1 MEKFLT
7 DMHTHSTFSHDGRNT
22 AAEMLERAQ
31 QMGVAFYGLS
41 EHFDYDYDVEKL
53 SPSQYKAPTSA
64 MEEEYFHSARHLQ
77 EDYEGVMNVAVG
89 AEYGYSEKAEV
100 QGRYAASYEKHHP
113 DFVINSVHSING
125 VDYYYH
131 VEEGEKGELYRSYL
145 RLIRKS
151 LDAPYHYDIVG
162 HIGYIARYVPYEDR
176 SFNLQQFG
184 AEIDD
189 ILKTIIQKD
198 KILEVNSSTK
208 QLPQLCMPDVN
219 ILQRYYVLGGRKV
232 SFGSDAHD
240 TSRILEKRE
249 ELVLAL
255 KQIGF
260 TYLTVPFKGEHIKVE
275 I

>member
-1 MEKFLT
+1 
-7 DMHTHSTFSHDGRNT
+7 
-22 AAEMLERAQ
+22 
-31 QMGVAFYGLS
+31 
-41 EHFDYDYDVEKL
+41 
-53 SPSQYKAPTSA
+53 

-89 AEYGYSEKAEV
+89 AECGYSEKAEV

-219 ILQRYYVLGGRKV
+219 ILQRYYDLGGRKV
-232 SFGSDAHD
+232 SFGSDAHF
-240 TSRILEKRE
+240 TSRILEKRKE
-249 ELVLAL
+249 IVEAL
-255 KQIGF
+255 KQMGF
-260 TYLTVPFKGEHIKVE
+260 TYITVPFKGEHIKVE

>member
-22 AAEMLERAQ
+22 AAEMLEKAQ

-53 SPSQYKAPTSA
+53 APGQYKAPTTA
-64 MEEEYFHSARHLQ
+64 HEEEAFHVARHLQ
-77 EDYEGVMNVAVG
+77 EDYEGVMNVAIG
-89 AEYGYSEKAEV
+89 AEFGFSEKEEV
-100 QGRYAASYEKHHP
+100 QGRYAMSYEKYRP
-113 DFVINSVHSING
+113 DFVINSVHSANG

-131 VEEGEKGELYRSYL
+131 VDEGEKGETYRNYL

-151 LDAPYHYDIVG
+151 LDVPYHYDIVG
-162 HIGYIARYVPYEDR
+162 HIGYLARYVSYEDR
-176 SFNLQQFG
+176 SFNLEQFG
-184 AEIDD
+184 EEIDD
-189 ILKTIIQKD
+189 ILQTIIQKD

-208 QLPQLCMPDVN
+208 QLPQLCMPDLN
-219 ILQRYYVLGGRKV
+219 ILQRYYDLGGRKV

-240 TSRILEKRE
+240 TFRILEKRE
-249 ELVLAL
+249 QIVVAL
-255 KQIGF
+255 KRIGF
-260 TYLTVPFKGEHIKVE
+260 TYITVPFKGEHIKGE